1 MSTTDKILGNRN
13 EQFPGYDGRRYY
25 TLTDPSTGIV
35 RVKEATWGGSVTDR
49 NLGYYDASGV
59 FHRESGWRNVSG
71 DSDDEAE
78 WLLTNS
84 KTVMN
89 HSVTTSGR
97 DLYSNCNPNY
107 GPQPCGTKGNLK
119 VTENTLANEENYNKN
134 HSRADEG
141 FADTDEGKAAANFE
155 RQQEARKQTIGRK
168 KYGNH
173 CYPLTLRRSSQDR
186 LRISVLQ
193 FMPKEFDS
201 QNFGF
206 KARGASTSADGKNII
221 KGRRHLGSVTL
232 PVNQVTDA
240 NATKW
245 GEDRMN
251 AGQAALANI
260 ALTGLEKGMRGLAGE
275 AGDYGKAAAED
286 PNLKKAAKQYFVGAA
301 TGVKGIL
308 ARTKGE
314 VINPNLELIFGG
326 PQLRPFTFTYLLSP
340 RDNKESQEILSII
353 RLFKQSMAV
362 QTSGSNLFLKAPNTY
377 KLEFLTQGSAGRIH
391 KFLPKI
397 KECAL
402 LSCNVNYTP
411 NGTYM
416 TYENS
421 SMVTYQMTLAFQ
433 ELDPIY
439 NADYGN
445 LNGGTDTDI
454 GF

>member
-25 TLTDPSTGIV
+25 TLTDPTTGIV
-35 RVKEATWGGSVTDR
+35 RVKEATWGGSPTDR
-49 NLGYYDASGV
+49 NLGYYDSSGV
-59 FHRESGWRNVSG
+59 FHRESSWRNVSG
-71 DSDDEAE
+71 DSDAEAE

-84 KTVMN
+84 KDVMN
-89 HSVTTSGR
+89 HSVTSSEK
-97 DLYSNCNPNY
+97 DLYENKNPNF
-107 GPQPCGTKGNLK
+107 GEPPGSTQGNLTK
-119 VTENTLANEENYNKN
+119 SENALANEKNYNKN

-141 FADTDEGKAAANFE
+141 FRDSDEGKAADRYD
-155 RQQEARKQTIGRK
+155 RQVKARQQTIGRK

-173 CYPLTLRRSSQDR
+173 CYPVTLRRSSQDR
-186 LRISVLQ
+186 LRISVLE

-201 QNFGF
+201 NNFGF
-206 KARGASTSADGKNII
+206 AARGRSGGGSIIKARK
-221 KGRRHLGSVTL
+221 HLGSVTL
-232 PVNQVTDA
+232 PVNRVTDA

-245 GEDRMN
+245 GAEPMN
-251 AGQAALANI
+251 AGQAAMANI
-260 ALTGLEKGMRGLAGE
+260 ALEGLEKGMRGLAGE
-275 AGDYGKAAAED
+275 AGDYGKSAAED
-286 PNLKKAAKQYFVGAA
+286 PALKDAAKQYFVGAA

-353 RLFKQSMAV
+353 RLFKQSMAP

-377 KLEFLTQGSAGRIH
+377 KLEFLTQGSAGSPHR
-391 KFLPKI
+391 FLPKI

-416 TYENS
+416 TYEDS
-421 SMVTYQMTLAFQ
+421 SMVTYEMTLSFQ

-445 LNGGTDTDI
+445 LNGGSDRDI

>member
-13 EQFPGYDGRRYY
+13 EQFEGYDGRRYY
-25 TLTDPSTGIV
+25 TLTNPSTGRV
-35 RVKEATWGGSVTDR
+35 EVKEATWGGSLTDR
-49 NLGYYDASGV
+49 KLGYYDDHGV
-59 FHRESGWRNVSG
+59 FHREGDWRNVSG
-71 DSDDEAE
+71 DKDAEVE

-84 KTVMN
+84 KTVMD
-89 HSVTTSGR
+89 HSRTTSER
-97 DLYSNCNPNY
+97 DLYTNCNPNY
-107 GPQPCGTKGNLK
+107 GPQPCETKGNLT
-119 VTENTLANEENYNKN
+119 VTENALADEENYNKN
-134 HSRADEG
+134 YSRAEEG
-141 FADTDEGKAAANFE
+141 FRQTDEGQAAANFE
-155 RQQEARKQTIGRK
+155 RQVEARKQTIGRK

-193 FMPKEFDS
+193 FMPKEFDKG
-201 QNFGF
+201 NFGF
-206 KARGASTSADGKNII
+206 SARGTSTSADGKNII

-251 AGQAALANI
+251 AGQAALANL
-260 ALTGLEKGMRGLAGE
+260 ALAGLEDGMRDLANVG
-275 AGDYGKAAAED
+275 GRYCKAATED
-286 PNLKKAAKQYFVGAA
+286 PALKEAAKQYFVGAA

-377 KLEFLTQGSAGRIH
+377 KLEFLTQGSAGRPH
-391 KFLPKI
+391 RFLPKI

-402 LSCNVNYTP
+402 LSCTVNYTP

>member
-1 MSTTDKILGNRN
+1 MSTTDKILGSR
-13 EQFPGYDGRRYY
+13 EDQFPCYDGRRCY
-25 TLTDPSTGIV
+25 TLTNAKTGKIE
-35 RVKEATWGGSVTDR
+35 VKEATWFGSVNDR
-49 NLGYYDASGV
+49 YLGYIDDQGT
-59 FHRESGWRNVSG
+59 FHQEGRGT
-71 DSDDEAE
+71 EAE
-78 WLLTNS
+78 TKWIRENHQQ
-84 KTVMN
+84 VIN
-89 HSVTTSGR
+89 HSVTSSEE
-97 DLYSNCNPNY
+97 DLYENNNPHY
-107 GPQPCGTKGNLK
+107 GEPPGTTKGNLTK
-119 VTENTLANEENYNKN
+119 SENALANEENFKKN
-134 HSRADEG
+134 HSTSTEG
-141 FADTDEGKAAANFE
+141 FRETDEGKKAANFE
-155 RQQEARKQTIGRK
+155 RQVEGRKQTIGRK

-173 CYPLTLRRSSQDR
+173 CYPITLRRSSQDR
-186 LRISVLQ
+186 LRISVLE
-193 FMPKEFDS
+193 FMPKEFDKK
-201 QNFGF
+201 NFGF
-206 KARGASTSADGKNII
+206 AARGASTTADGKNII
-221 KGRRHLGSVTL
+221 KGRKHLGSVTL

-251 AGQAALANI
+251 AGQAALADI
-260 ALTGLEKGMRGLAGE
+260 ALAGLEDGMRDLAGV
-275 AGDYGKAAAED
+275 AGDYGKSGAEN
-286 PNLKKAAKQYFVGAA
+286 PALKEAAKQYFVGAA

-308 ARTKGE
+308 ARTTGE

-353 RLFKQSMAV
+353 RLFKQSMAP

-377 KLEFLTQGSAGRIH
+377 KLEFLTQGSAGSPHR
-391 KFLPKI
+391 FLPKI

-416 TYENS
+416 TYEDS

-445 LNGGTDTDI
+445 LDGGTDTDI